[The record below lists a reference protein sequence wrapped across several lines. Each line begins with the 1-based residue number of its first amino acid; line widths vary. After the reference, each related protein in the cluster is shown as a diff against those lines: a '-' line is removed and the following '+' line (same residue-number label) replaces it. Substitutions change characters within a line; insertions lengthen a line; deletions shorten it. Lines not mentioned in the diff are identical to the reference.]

1 MYCIRNYIKQFSAF
15 SLNQDR
21 LWALVSFYAYF
32 FIYYFY
38 YFKIIAHPVLNDL
51 RPSNIHFSQVGL
63 YKVVFCALV
72 PTFFLGHDFRRL
84 SNFFAWMIYLLMY
97 LPMIVAISFDERLAL
112 NGRWQYQGVFLLGM
126 LCILGAN
133 QTPLCKPVSMYPKLR
148 FAPDRILFL
157 LVILSIFSLGFIHQ
171 QVGEHLKFVHPIDH
185 FSYTQRIASRQ
196 FFADKPLAAYLA
208 SVLGNAVV
216 PCMIALAF
224 LSRKWIYILFA
235 AFIAAYLYLLA
246 SNKSF
251 LFIVPFSILVGI
263 LGTASIQRQL
273 SYLILFLVTTI
284 GICTSLIL
292 HFKPVS
298 PIEDGFW
305 SLIYLFLYRSVAISS
320 ETVVP
325 YLAFFKQHAHTF
337 FAHAHGF
344 DLFYPNPYPQ
354 GVGVAVGAYL
364 GVNYNMS
371 ANFWLTDGIAG
382 LGMAGVL
389 LVSLA
394 LSFMLYFSD
403 IITQETST
411 SFAMT
416 ASSGVVVG
424 LLNSS
429 LFSTLLSG
437 GWIFVLCIFILTRK

>member
-1 MYCIRNYIKQFSAF
+1 MILHANK
-15 SLNQDR
+15 LDLR
-21 LWALVSFYAYF
+21 LILVAICFVTVF
-32 FIYYFY
+32 CCYYFSV
-38 YFKIIAHPVLNDL
+38 FAVPERNDL

-63 YKVVFCALV
+63 YKVVFCVLV
-72 PTFFLGHDFRRL
+72 PAFFVAKDFRRL
-84 SNFFAWMIYLLMY
+84 SSFFAWMICLLMY
-97 LPMIVAISFDERLAL
+97 LPMIVAISFDERFELDE
-112 NGRWQYQGVFLLGM
+112 RWQYQGLFLLGM
-126 LCILGAN
+126 LCILVAN
-133 QTPLCKPVSMYPKLR
+133 HIPLCKPVSVYPKFR
-148 FAPDRILFL
+148 FTTDQILFR
-157 LVILSIFSLGFIHQ
+157 LVILSIISLGFIHQ

-185 FSYTQRIASRQ
+185 FSNTQRIASRQ
-196 FFADKPLAAYLA
+196 FFADKPLSAYLA

-216 PCMIALAF
+216 PCIIALAF

-235 AFIAAYLYLLA
+235 AFIAAYIYLLA

-251 LFIVPFSILVGI
+251 LFIVPFCILVGV
-263 LGTASIQRQL
+263 LGKAAMQRQVY
-273 SYLILFLVTTI
+273 YLILFLVTAI
-284 GICTSLIL
+284 GICTGLIL
-292 HFKPVS
+292 YFKPVS

-325 YLAFFKQHAHTF
+325 YLAFFKQHVHTF

-354 GVGVAVGAYL
+354 GVGVAVGEYL

-371 ANFWLTDGIAG
+371 ANFWLADGIAG